1 MINRADELMF
11 MADRYAGIGLGFG
24 DPGPQRDA
32 LRTAIEQAL
41 AEATLAERDRNRAE
55 ILTLRNAA
63 VTLSDER
70 DEMRKDAERWQWA
83 KAFVSGDDNPE
94 ANARIMKLAAAYML
108 GIKDAD
114 KAIDAAMG
122 AKP

>member
-1 MINRADELMF
+1 MTKTDELMF

-70 DEMRKDAERWQWA
+70 DEMRKDAERWQLA